1 MNLKNYIAIGTM
13 LLLSFPTMVLA
24 HESAVRG
31 DCTSCHTLSPAEATQ
46 LLKKGGG
53 TVKSVKQAPNRGM
66 FELLVEKDGREG
78 IVYLDYGKKFLIQGL
93 VLGLDTFEPVA
104 SHGTPALQ
112 PKKIATINPV
122 SVPDQYALNLGNPDG
137 VKRLYVFTDP
147 DCPYCRNL
155 HGELKKLEKLAP
167 ELSIRVMLFPL
178 PIHQGAYDKARVI
191 LGRKSRALLDAA
203 FDGKDLPQPVG
214 DEGKVQLD
222 AIMGF
227 AYAHGLT
234 GTPTIVFPDGS
245 VVVGIRDAVTLKSLL
260 ERM

>member
-1 MNLKNYIAIGTM
+1 M
-13 LLLSFPTMVLA
+13 LVLTGAVALASSPALSWA
-24 HESAVRG
+24 HEGTVRG
-31 DCTSCHTLSPAEATQ
+31 DCASCHTLSPEEATK

-66 FELLVEKDGREG
+66 FELLVEKDGKEG

-93 VLGLDTFEPVA
+93 VLSLDTFEPVA
-104 SHGTPALQ
+104 SHGVPALQ
-112 PKKIATINPV
+112 PKKIASVNPL
-122 SVPDQYALNLGNPDG
+122 SIPDQYALNLGNPEG
-137 VKRLYVFTDP
+137 TKRLYVFTDP

-155 HGELKKLEKLAP
+155 HGELKKLEKMAP
-167 ELSIRVMLFPL
+167 NVSIRVMLLPL

-191 LGRKSRALLDAA
+191 LGRKSPELLDKA
-203 FDGKDLPQPVG
+203 FAGKELPQPVG
-214 DEGKVQLD
+214 DEGKAELD
-222 AIMGF
+222 AVMGF

-245 VVVGIRDAVTLKSLL
+245 VVVGVRDAAMLKNLL